1 MSIMH
6 KRTQKETA
14 KYWVADIFGGLDCL
28 YGQYFTFSFAPHF
41 HNTYALGVIEHGINV
56 FDYRGAKRIASAG
69 EIMILNPAEVH
80 TGEAAD
86 KREGWSVR
94 MLFVDPKL
102 LKQVRE
108 EITGKASDTAFFPA
122 AVIRDDS
129 TARRI
134 LQLHRA
140 LENSTSALKSECL
153 LLMVLMQ
160 LLTAHADSRINR
172 RKIGNETLAVAR
184 AREFLLAHARENVT
198 LDQLARVANL
208 SPYHLLRVFREE
220 TGLPPH
226 AYQTQIRIDQAKQL
240 LRRDFTISETA
251 QVTGFFD
258 QAHFSKQFKRYVG
271 ITPGRFLIA
280 T

>member
-1 MSIMH
+1 MSR
-6 KRTQKETA
+6 RTKKETA

-41 HNTYALGVIEHGINV
+41 HNTYALGVIEHGSNV

-86 KREGWSVR
+86 KREGWSFR

-108 EITGKASDTAFFPA
+108 EITGKASDTVFFPA

-140 LENSTSALKSECL
+140 LENSTSVLKSECL
-153 LLMVLMQ
+153 FLMVLTQ
-160 LLTAHADSRINR
+160 LLTAHADPRINR

-198 LDQLARVANL
+198 LDQLAKVANL

-226 AYQTQIRIDQAKQL
+226 AYQTQIRIEQAKQL

-271 ITPGRFLIA
+271 ITPGRFLVA